1 MGQEL
6 MLKKY
11 EFSLLLRFGLS
22 KTDSKLQK
30 NAPCPMI
37 LQIILAAS
45 ICLFPQNSVKTPSFC
60 FNFCPFRSPH
70 SVGQQF
76 L

>member
-1 MGQEL
+1 

-11 EFSLLLRFGLS
+11 EFSPLVRFGLS
-22 KTDSKLQK
+22 KTDGKVQK

-37 LQIILAAS
+37 LEIILAAS
-45 ICLFPQNSVKTPSFC
+45 ISLFPQNSVKTPSSC
-60 FNFCPFRSPH
+60 FDFFPFRSPH